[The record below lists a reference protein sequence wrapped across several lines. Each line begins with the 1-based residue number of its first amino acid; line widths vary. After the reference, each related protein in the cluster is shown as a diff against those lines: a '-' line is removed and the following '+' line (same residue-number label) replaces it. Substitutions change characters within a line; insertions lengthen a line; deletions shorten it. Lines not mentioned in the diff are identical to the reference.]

1 MNQLLTLSV
10 SLKTNP
16 LLGQW
21 LRFESNGTVT
31 VFTGKAE
38 LGQGILHA
46 LKLIAA
52 HELELPVSKVQTEA
66 ANTKHSPDEGM
77 TSGSM
82 SVQDSG
88 LAIRQACAH
97 AAKLLKVNACQTYAE
112 LHTRIDPLLPIDLT
126 VPTKSTA
133 MNLIDGR
140 DDLEALVHG
149 KPIYLHD
156 LGINV
161 DLTPIKNN
169 WGQSNINLVH
179 GRMVRGPGLRCT
191 LQTDGWL
198 DALAALP
205 EGAQAF
211 RDGSLVGVLAGT
223 EELAE
228 KAASKLQRLL
238 KWDVESLPVCRE
250 GGVDLFEVAP
260 AMDSQVFHEAGQAI
274 EGGKDAKVYEA
285 VYFRPALHHGS
296 MGPSVAVA
304 MWKSDEANSGL
315 KVWSHTQGIFPLR
328 KDLALAFG
336 VDAKQIEVQHMQGA
350 GCYGHNG
357 ADDVAYD
364 AAWLAK
370 QVPGQSVRVQW
381 SREEEMQQ
389 SPLAPAMR
397 VKLQA
402 TVETTG
408 SSSAQQICLNQE
420 INLAEENER
429 ASSRIRFV
437 TWQHDVWSQGHSS
450 RPGRAA
456 TPAFKDSWQTQ
467 QKFPVLEP
475 INMAAA
481 VGAGA
486 ERNAVPPYITTHV
499 KVNAHRLLGLPFR
512 TSAMRGLG
520 AHANVF
526 ACESFMDEIAHDQG
540 LDPVAF
546 RLSKLEDPRAIAV
559 IKTLAD
565 QVNWLE
571 RRQRVSQKEGRG
583 LGIAYA
589 RYKSKGAY
597 CAVVAEV
604 EVTHQVS
611 VRKLWVVADIGEIIH
626 AEGAISQLEGG
637 AIQSTSWA
645 LKEQAHWD
653 SENITSTDWDA
664 YPILRFS
671 EIPEVMVK
679 LMSGN
684 SLNAE
689 TLNSPLG
696 AGEATQGPTT
706 AAIANAVFHAVGV
719 RVRQLPMTPDN
730 LAKAALA

>member
-1 MNQLLTLSV
+1 V

-77 TSGSM
+77 TSGSL

-97 AAKLLKVNACQTYAE
+97 AAKLLKANACLSYAE
-112 LHTRIDPLLPIDLT
+112 LLTHIDPLLPIDVR

-133 MNLIDGR
+133 LNRIDAR
-140 DDLEALVHG
+140 DDLEALVQG
-149 KPIYLHD
+149 EPIFLHD

-169 WGQSNINLVH
+169 WGQSNINLLH

-191 LQTDGWL
+191 LQVDGWL
-198 DALAALP
+198 EALVALQ
-205 EGAQAF
+205 EGVQAF
-211 RDGSLVGVLAGT
+211 RDGSLVGVVAGT

-250 GGVDLFEVAP
+250 GGIDLFELAP
-260 AMDSQVFHEAGQAI
+260 AMDSQVFHETGQAM
-274 EGGKDAKVYEA
+274 EAGKDAKVYEA

-296 MGPSVAVA
+296 MGPSVALAV
-304 MWKSDEANSGL
+304 WESDQASSGL

-336 VDAKQIEVQHMQGA
+336 VDAQQIEVQHMRGA

-370 QVPGQSVRVQW
+370 HVPGQCVRVQW
-381 SREEEMQQ
+381 TREEEMQQ

-402 TVETTG
+402 TVQANTETTKFD
-408 SSSAQQICLNQE
+408 
-420 INLAEENER
+420 
-429 ASSRIRFV
+429 SRQDGLDIELL
-437 TWQHDVWSQGHSS
+437 TWQHDVWSQGHST

-456 TPAFKDSWQTQ
+456 TPAFKDSWQTEK
-467 QKFPVLEP
+467 KFPVLEP
-475 INMAAA
+475 INVAAA
-481 VGAGA
+481 AGAGA
-486 ERNAVPPYITTHV
+486 ERNAVPPYISSHV
-499 KVNAHRLLGLPFR
+499 KVNAHRLLGLSFR

-546 RLSKLEDPRAIAV
+546 RLSKLEDLRAIAV
-559 IKTLAD
+559 IKTLSD

-571 RRQRVSQKEGRG
+571 RRQSVLQKEGWG

-604 EVTHQVS
+604 EVTHQVN
-611 VRKLWVVADIGEIIH
+611 VRSLWVVADIGEIIH
-626 AEGAISQLEGG
+626 ADGAISQLEGG

-653 SENITSTDWDA
+653 AENITSTHWDA

-671 EIPEVMVK
+671 EVPEVMVH
-679 LMSGN
+679 LMPGN
-684 SLNAE
+684 SQNGE
-689 TLNSPLG
+689 TLNPPLG
-696 AGEATQGPTT
+696 AGEATQGPTS

-719 RVRQLPMTPDN
+719 RVRQMPLSPDN

>member
-1 MNQLLTLSV
+1 MRQLMTPSV

-77 TSGSM
+77 TSGSL

-97 AAKLLKVNACQTYAE
+97 AAKLLKANACLSYAE
-112 LHTRIDPLLPIDLT
+112 LLTHIDPLLPIDVT

-133 MNLIDGR
+133 LNRIDAR
-140 DDLEALVHG
+140 DDLEALVRG
-149 KPIYLHD
+149 EPIFLHD

-169 WGQSNINLVH
+169 WGQSNINLLH

-191 LQTDGWL
+191 LQVDGWL
-198 DALAALP
+198 AALVALP

-211 RDGSLVGVLAGT
+211 RDGNLVGVLAGT

-238 KWDVESLPVCRE
+238 KWNVESLPVCRE
-250 GGVDLFEVAP
+250 GGIDLFELAP
-260 AMDSQVFHEAGQAI
+260 AMDSQVFHETGQAM
-274 EGGKDAKVYEA
+274 EAGKDAKVYEA

-296 MGPSVAVA
+296 MGPSVALAV
-304 MWKSDEANSGL
+304 WESDQASSGL

-336 VDAKQIEVQHMQGA
+336 VDAQQIEVQHMRGA

-370 QVPGQSVRVQW
+370 HVPGQCVRVQW
-381 SREEEMQQ
+381 TREEEMQQ

-402 TVETTG
+402 TVQTNTETTKFDSPQDG
-408 SSSAQQICLNQE
+408 RDIEL
-420 INLAEENER
+420 L
-429 ASSRIRFV
+429 
-437 TWQHDVWSQGHSS
+437 TWQHDVWSQGHST

-456 TPAFKDSWQTQ
+456 TPAFKDSWQTE
-467 QKFPVLEP
+467 KNFPVLEP
-475 INMAAA
+475 INVAAA
-481 VGAGA
+481 AGAGA
-486 ERNAVPPYITTHV
+486 ERNAVPPYICSHV
-499 KVNAHRLLGLPFR
+499 KVNAHRLLGLSFR

-546 RLSKLEDPRAIAV
+546 RLSKLEDLRAIAV
-559 IKTLAD
+559 IKTLSD

-571 RRQRVSQKEGRG
+571 RRQSVLQKEGWG

-604 EVTHQVS
+604 EVTHQVN
-611 VRKLWVVADIGEIIH
+611 VRSLWVVADIGEIIH
-626 AEGAISQLEGG
+626 ADGAISQLEGG

-653 SENITSTDWDA
+653 AENITSTHWDA

-671 EIPEVMVK
+671 EVPEVMVH
-679 LMSGN
+679 LMPGN
-684 SLNAE
+684 SQNGEALNP
-689 TLNSPLG
+689 PLG
-696 AGEATQGPTT
+696 AGEATQGPTS

-719 RVRQLPMTPDN
+719 RVRQMPLSPDN

>member
-1 MNQLLTLSV
+1 MSQLLSPSV

-52 HELELPVSKVQTEA
+52 HELGLPVSKVQTEA

-77 TSGSM
+77 TSGSL

-97 AAKLLKVNACQTYAE
+97 AAKLLKANACQTYAE
-112 LHTRIDPLLPIDLT
+112 LHAHIDPLLPIDVT
-126 VPTKSTA
+126 VPAKSTA
-133 MNLIDGR
+133 MNLTDGR
-140 DDLEALVHG
+140 DDLEALVQG
-149 KPIYLHD
+149 EPIFLHD

-169 WGQSNINLVH
+169 WGQSNIHLLH

-191 LQTDGWL
+191 LQADGWL
-198 DALAALP
+198 EALAALP

-223 EELAE
+223 EALAE
-228 KAASKLQRLL
+228 KAAGKLQRLL
-238 KWDVESLPVCRE
+238 KWDVEILPVCRE
-250 GGVDLFEVAP
+250 GGVDLFELAP
-260 AMDSQVFHEAGQAI
+260 AMDSQVFHEAGQLPEASQDP
-274 EGGKDAKVYEA
+274 GQAKVYEA
-285 VYFRPALHHGS
+285 IYFRPALHHGS
-296 MGPSVAVA
+296 MGPSVALAV
-304 MWKSDEANSGL
+304 WESDQANSGL

-336 VDAKQIEVQHMQGA
+336 VDAQQIEVQHVRGA

-370 QVPGQSVRVQW
+370 HVPGQCVRVQW

-389 SPLAPAMR
+389 SPLSPAMR

-402 TVETTG
+402 TVQAKTEMTKFDANQDG
-408 SSSAQQICLNQE
+408 SGIEL
-420 INLAEENER
+420 L
-429 ASSRIRFV
+429 

-456 TPAFKDSWQTQ
+456 TPAFKDSWQTEK
-467 QKFPVLEP
+467 KFPVLEP
-475 INMAAA
+475 SNVAAA
-481 VGAGA
+481 AGAGA
-486 ERNAVPPYITTHV
+486 ERNAVPPYLSTHI

-571 RRQRVSQKEGRG
+571 RRQSLSQKEGWG
-583 LGIAYA
+583 LGMAYA

-604 EVTHQVS
+604 EVSHQVH
-611 VRKLWVVADIGEIIH
+611 VRNLWVVADIGEIIH
-626 AEGAISQLEGG
+626 ADGAISQLEGG

-653 SENITSTDWDA
+653 SDNITSTHWDA

-671 EIPEVMVK
+671 EVPEVQVH
-679 LMSGN
+679 LMPGN
-684 SLNAE
+684 SQNAE

>member
-1 MNQLLTLSV
+1 MSQPLIPSV

-16 LLGQW
+16 LLAQW
-21 LRFESNGTVT
+21 LHFEANGAVT

-46 LKLIAA
+46 LKLMAA
-52 HELELPVSKVQTEA
+52 HELDVPVSSIHIEE
-66 ANTKHSPDEGM
+66 ANTHQSPDEGM
-77 TSGSM
+77 TSGSL

-97 AAKLLKVNACQTYAE
+97 AVQLFKTHKCASYADLRSCIDAKLPVD
-112 LHTRIDPLLPIDLT
+112 IM
-126 VPTKSTA
+126 VPTKSSALTQ
-133 MNLIDGR
+133 IYGR
-140 DDLEALVHG
+140 DDIEAVVNG
-149 KPIYLHD
+149 EPIFLHD

-161 DLTPIKNN
+161 ALTPIKNN
-169 WGQSNINLVH
+169 WGQSNINLLH
-179 GRMVRGPGLRCT
+179 GRMVRGPGLRCRLHVDSW
-191 LQTDGWL
+191 LQ
-198 DALAALP
+198 ALTSLP
-205 EGAQAF
+205 EDAQAF

-238 KWDVESLPVCRE
+238 RWNVESLPVCRE

-260 AMDSQVFHEAGQAI
+260 AMDSQVFHEAGLMA
-274 EGGKDAKVYEA
+274 EESKLVGKDAKVYEA

-296 MGPSVAVA
+296 MGPSVALAV
-304 MWKSDEANSGL
+304 WESNQANSGL

-336 VDAKQIEVQHMQGA
+336 VDAQQIEVQHVRGA

-364 AAWLAK
+364 AAWLARH
-370 QVPGQSVRVQW
+370 VPGQCVRVQW
-381 SREEEMQQ
+381 TREEELQQ

-402 TVETTG
+402 TVQTNTQATKFDHRQDG
-408 SSSAQQICLNQE
+408 SGMAL
-420 INLAEENER
+420 L
-429 ASSRIRFV
+429 

-456 TPAFKDSWQTQ
+456 TPAFKDSWQTE
-467 QKFPVLEP
+467 KNFPILEP
-475 INMAAA
+475 INVAAA
-481 VGAGA
+481 AGAGA
-486 ERNAVPPYITTHV
+486 ERNAVPPYISTHV

-540 LDPVAF
+540 LDPIAF

-559 IKTLAD
+559 IQTLAD
-565 QVNWLE
+565 QVNWLD
-571 RRQRVSQKEGRG
+571 RRQSLSQKEGRG

-604 EVTHQVS
+604 EVTHQVC
-611 VRKLWVVADIGEIIH
+611 VRNLWVVADIGEVIH
-626 AEGAISQLEGG
+626 ADGAISQLEGG

-671 EIPEVMVK
+671 EIPEVMVN
-679 LMSGN
+679 LMPGN
-684 SLNAE
+684 SQNAE

>member
-1 MNQLLTLSV
+1 MSQLLQTSV

-16 LLGQW
+16 LLSQW
-21 LRFESNGTVT
+21 LRFEANGSVT

-46 LKLIAA
+46 LKLMAA
-52 HELELPVSKVQTEA
+52 HELDLPLDSVHIET
-66 ANTKHSPDEGM
+66 ANTQNSPDEGM
-77 TSGSM
+77 TSGSL

-88 LAIRQACAH
+88 LAIRQASAH
-97 AAKLLKVNACQTYAE
+97 AAQLLKTHACASYAD
-112 LHTRIDPLLPIDLT
+112 LRSHVDVKLPVDLS

-133 MNLIDGR
+133 LTLTEGR
-140 DDLEALVHG
+140 DDIEALVQG
-149 KPIYLHD
+149 QPIFLHD

-161 DLTPIKNN
+161 DLTPIKN
-169 WGQSNINLVH
+169 LLH

-191 LQTDGWL
+191 LRTDGWA
-198 DALAALP
+198 DAVAGLP
-205 EGAQAF
+205 KEVQAF
-211 RDGSLVGVLAGT
+211 RDGSLVGVVAPT

-238 KWDVESLPVCRE
+238 KWDVAALPECIE
-250 GGVDLFEVAP
+250 GGVDLVERAP
-260 AMDSQVFHEAGQAI
+260 AMDSQVFHEAGQLSEAS
-274 EGGKDAKVYEA
+274 KDAKRYEA

-296 MGPSVAVA
+296 MGPSVALAVWA
-304 MWKSDEANSGL
+304 SDQASSGL

-328 KDLALAFG
+328 KDLALALG
-336 VDAKQIEVQHMQGA
+336 VDAQQIEVQHVRGA

-357 ADDVAYD
+357 ADDVAYN
-364 AAWLAK
+364 AAWLARL
-370 QVPGQSVRVQW
+370 VPGQCVRVQW
-381 SREEEMQQ
+381 TREEEMQQ

-402 TVETTG
+402 TVQSVAAPT
-408 SSSAQQICLNQE
+408 SSGPPKG
-420 INLAEENER
+420 R
-429 ASSRIRFV
+429 ADLELL

-456 TPAFKDSWQTQ
+456 TPAFKDSWLTDQ
-467 QKFPVLEP
+467 QFPVLEP
-475 INMAAA
+475 INVAAA
-481 VGAGA
+481 AGAGA
-486 ERNAVPPYITTHV
+486 ERNAIPPYSTQHV

-512 TSAMRGLG
+512 TSALRSLG

-526 ACESFMDEIAHDQG
+526 ACESFMDEIADDQG

-546 RLSKLEDPRAIAV
+546 RLGKLEDPRARAV
-559 IKTLAD
+559 VQTLAD

-571 RRQRVSQKEGRG
+571 RRQTLSQKEGWG

-604 EVTHQVS
+604 EVTHQVN
-611 VRKLWVVADIGEIIH
+611 VRRLWVVADIGEVIH
-626 AEGAISQLEGG
+626 ADGAVSQLEGG

-653 SENITSTDWDA
+653 SNNITSTHWDA

-671 EIPEVMVK
+671 EVPQVQVR
-679 LMSGN
+679 LMPGHSQN
-684 SLNAE
+684 SESLNP
-689 TLNSPLG
+689 PLG

-719 RVRQLPMTPDN
+719 RVRQLPLTPDN

>member
-1 MNQLLTLSV
+1 MSQLMTPSV

-77 TSGSM
+77 TSGSL

-97 AAKLLKVNACQTYAE
+97 AAKLLKANACLSYAE
-112 LHTRIDPLLPIDLT
+112 LLTHIDPLLPIDVT

-133 MNLIDGR
+133 LNRIDAR
-140 DDLEALVHG
+140 DDLEALVRG
-149 KPIYLHD
+149 EPIFLHD

-169 WGQSNINLVH
+169 WGQSNINLLH

-191 LQTDGWL
+191 LQVDGWL
-198 DALAALP
+198 EALVALQ
-205 EGAQAF
+205 EGVQAF
-211 RDGSLVGVLAGT
+211 RDGSLVGVVAGT

-250 GGVDLFEVAP
+250 GGIDLFELAP
-260 AMDSQVFHEAGQAI
+260 AMDSQVFHETGQAM
-274 EGGKDAKVYEA
+274 EAGKDAKVYEA

-296 MGPSVAVA
+296 MGPSVALAV
-304 MWKSDEANSGL
+304 WESDQASSGL

-336 VDAKQIEVQHMQGA
+336 VDAQQIEVQHMRGA

-370 QVPGQSVRVQW
+370 HVPGQCVRVQW
-381 SREEEMQQ
+381 TREEEMQQ

-402 TVETTG
+402 TVQANTETTKFD
-408 SSSAQQICLNQE
+408 
-420 INLAEENER
+420 
-429 ASSRIRFV
+429 SRQDGLDIELL
-437 TWQHDVWSQGHSS
+437 TWQHDVWSQGHST

-456 TPAFKDSWQTQ
+456 TPAFKDSWQTE
-467 QKFPVLEP
+467 KNFPVLEP
-475 INMAAA
+475 INVAAA
-481 VGAGA
+481 AGAGA
-486 ERNAVPPYITTHV
+486 ERNAVPPYISSHV
-499 KVNAHRLLGLPFR
+499 KVNAHRLLGLSFR

-546 RLSKLEDPRAIAV
+546 RLSKLEDLRAIAV
-559 IKTLAD
+559 IKTLSD

-571 RRQRVSQKEGRG
+571 RRQSVLQKEGWG

-604 EVTHQVS
+604 EVTHQVN
-611 VRKLWVVADIGEIIH
+611 VRSLWVVADIGEIIH
-626 AEGAISQLEGG
+626 ADGAISQLEGG

-653 SENITSTDWDA
+653 AENITSTHWDA

-671 EIPEVMVK
+671 EVPEVMVH
-679 LMSGN
+679 LMPGN
-684 SLNAE
+684 SQNGE
-689 TLNSPLG
+689 TLNPPLG
-696 AGEATQGPTT
+696 AGEATQGPTS

-719 RVRQLPMTPDN
+719 RVRQMPLSPDN

>member
-1 MNQLLTLSV
+1 MSQLHQTSV

-16 LLGQW
+16 LLSQW
-21 LRFESNGTVT
+21 LRFEANGSVT

-46 LKLIAA
+46 LKLMAA
-52 HELELPVSKVQTEA
+52 HELDLPLDSVHIET
-66 ANTKHSPDEGM
+66 ANTQNSPDEGM
-77 TSGSM
+77 TSGSL

-97 AAKLLKVNACQTYAE
+97 AAQLLKTYACSSYAE
-112 LHTRIDPLLPIDLT
+112 LHSHVDVKLPVDLT

-133 MNLIDGR
+133 LTLTEGR
-140 DDLEALVHG
+140 DDIEALVQG
-149 KPIYLHD
+149 QPIFLHD

-161 DLTPIKNN
+161 DLTPIKN
-169 WGQSNINLVH
+169 LLY
-179 GRMVRGPGLRCT
+179 GRMVRGAGLRCT
-191 LQTDGWL
+191 LRTEGWT
-198 DALAALP
+198 DALVGLP
-205 EGAQAF
+205 KEVQAF
-211 RDGSLVGVLAGT
+211 RDGSLVGVVALT

-238 KWDVESLPVCRE
+238 KWDVAALPDCRE
-250 GGVDLFEVAP
+250 GGVDLVERAP
-260 AMDSQVFHEAGQAI
+260 AMDSQVFHESGQFHEAS
-274 EGGKDAKVYEA
+274 KDAKVYEA

-296 MGPSVAVA
+296 MGPSVALAV
-304 MWKSDEANSGL
+304 WESDQASSGL
-315 KVWSHTQGIFPLR
+315 KVWSHTQGIFSLR
-328 KDLALAFG
+328 KDLALALG
-336 VDAKQIEVQHMQGA
+336 IDAQQIEVQHVRGA

-357 ADDVAYD
+357 ADDVAYN
-364 AAWLAK
+364 AAWLARH
-370 QVPGQSVRVQW
+370 VPGQCVRVQW
-381 SREEEMQQ
+381 TREEEMQQ

-402 TVETTG
+402 TVQSVAAPT
-408 SSSAQQICLNQE
+408 SSGLSKGCADLE
-420 INLAEENER
+420 LL
-429 ASSRIRFV
+429 

-456 TPAFKDSWQTQ
+456 TPAFKDSWLTDQ
-467 QKFPVLEP
+467 QFPVLEP
-475 INMAAA
+475 INVAAA
-481 VGAGA
+481 AGAGA
-486 ERNAVPPYITTHV
+486 ERNSIPPYSSKHI

-512 TSAMRGLG
+512 TSALRSLG

-526 ACESFMDEIAHDQG
+526 ACESFMDEIADDQG
-540 LDPVAF
+540 LDPVAL
-546 RLSKLEDPRAIAV
+546 RLGKLEDPRARAV
-559 IKTLAD
+559 VQTLAD

-571 RRQRVSQKEGRG
+571 RRQTLSHKEGWG

-604 EVTHQVS
+604 EVTHQVN
-611 VRKLWVVADIGEIIH
+611 VRRLWVVADIGEVIH
-626 AEGAISQLEGG
+626 ADGAISQLEGG

-653 SENITSTDWDA
+653 SNNITSTQWDA

-671 EIPEVMVK
+671 EVPQVQVH
-679 LMSGN
+679 LMQGHSQNSG
-684 SLNAE
+684 SLNP
-689 TLNSPLG
+689 PLG

-719 RVRQLPMTPDN
+719 RVRQLPLTPDN

>member
-1 MNQLLTLSV
+1 MSQLLSPSV

-52 HELELPVSKVQTEA
+52 HELGLPVSKVQTEA

-77 TSGSM
+77 TSGSL

-97 AAKLLKVNACQTYAE
+97 AAKLLKANACQTYAE
-112 LHTRIDPLLPIDLT
+112 LHAHIDPLLPIDVT
-126 VPTKSTA
+126 VPAKSTA
-133 MNLIDGR
+133 MNLTDGR
-140 DDLEALVHG
+140 DDLEALVQG
-149 KPIYLHD
+149 EPIFLHD

-169 WGQSNINLVH
+169 WGQSNINLLH
-179 GRMVRGPGLRCT
+179 GRMVRGPGLRCK
-191 LQTDGWL
+191 LQVDGWL
-198 DALAALP
+198 DALEALP

-211 RDGSLVGVLAGT
+211 RDGSLVAVLAGT
-223 EELAE
+223 EALAE
-228 KAASKLQRLL
+228 KAAGKLQRLL
-238 KWDVESLPVCRE
+238 KWDVESLPVCHE
-250 GGVDLFEVAP
+250 GGVDLFELAP
-260 AMDSQVFHEAGQAI
+260 AMDSQVFHEAGQLPEASQDP
-274 EGGKDAKVYEA
+274 GQAKVYEA
-285 VYFRPALHHGS
+285 IYFRPALHHGS
-296 MGPSVAVA
+296 MGPSVALAV
-304 MWKSDEANSGL
+304 WESDQANSGL

-336 VDAKQIEVQHMQGA
+336 VDAQQIEVQHVRGA

-364 AAWLAK
+364 AAWLARH
-370 QVPGQSVRVQW
+370 VPGQCVRVQW

-389 SPLAPAMR
+389 SPQSPAMR

-402 TVETTG
+402 TVQAKTEMTKFDANQDG
-408 SSSAQQICLNQE
+408 SGIELLS
-420 INLAEENER
+420 
-429 ASSRIRFV
+429 
-437 TWQHDVWSQGHSS
+437 WQHDVWSQGHSS

-456 TPAFKDSWQTQ
+456 TPAFKDSWQTE
-467 QKFPVLEP
+467 KNFPVLEP
-475 INMAAA
+475 INVAAA
-481 VGAGA
+481 AGAGA
-486 ERNAVPPYITTHV
+486 ERNAVPPYLSTHV

-571 RRQRVSQKEGRG
+571 RRQSLSQKEGWG

-604 EVTHQVS
+604 EVSHQVH
-611 VRKLWVVADIGEIIH
+611 VRNLWVVADIGEIIH
-626 AEGAISQLEGG
+626 ADGAISQLEGG

-653 SENITSTDWDA
+653 A

-671 EIPEVMVK
+671 EVPEVQVH
-679 LMSGN
+679 LMPGN
-684 SLNAE
+684 SQNAE

-706 AAIANAVFHAVGV
+706 AAISNAVFHAVGV

>member
-1 MNQLLTLSV
+1 MSQLLQPSV

-16 LLGQW
+16 GLAQW
-21 LRFESNGTVT
+21 LRFETNGSVT

-46 LKLIAA
+46 LKLMAA
-52 HELELPVSKVQTEA
+52 HELDLPLDSVHIET
-66 ANTKHSPDEGM
+66 ANTQNSPDEGM
-77 TSGSM
+77 TSGSL

-97 AAKLLKVNACQTYAE
+97 AAQLLKTYACASYAE
-112 LHTRIDPLLPIDLT
+112 LHSHVDVKLPVDLT

-133 MNLIDGR
+133 LTLTEGR
-140 DDLEALVHG
+140 DDIEALVQG
-149 KPIYLHD
+149 QPIFLHD

-161 DLTPIKNN
+161 DLTPIKN
-169 WGQSNINLVH
+169 LLH

-191 LQTDGWL
+191 LRTEGWA
-198 DALAALP
+198 DAVAGLP
-205 EGAQAF
+205 KEVQAF
-211 RDGSLVGVLAGT
+211 RDGSLVGVVAPT

-238 KWDVESLPVCRE
+238 KWDVAALPDCRE
-250 GGVDLFEVAP
+250 GGVDLVERAP
-260 AMDSQVFHEAGQAI
+260 AMDSQVFHEAGQFREAN
-274 EGGKDAKVYEA
+274 KDAKVYEA
-285 VYFRPALHHGS
+285 VYSRPALHHAS
-296 MGPSVAVA
+296 MGPSVALAV
-304 MWKSDEANSGL
+304 WESDQASSGL

-328 KDLALAFG
+328 KDLALALG
-336 VDAKQIEVQHMQGA
+336 IDAQQIEVQHVRGA

-357 ADDVAYD
+357 ADDVAYN
-364 AAWLAK
+364 AAWLARH
-370 QVPGQSVRVQW
+370 VPGQCVRVQW
-381 SREEEMQQ
+381 TREEEMQQ

-402 TVETTG
+402 TVQSVAAPT
-408 SSSAQQICLNQE
+408 SSGPPKG
-420 INLAEENER
+420 R
-429 ASSRIRFV
+429 ADLELL

-456 TPAFKDSWQTQ
+456 TPAFKDSWLTDQ
-467 QKFPVLEP
+467 QFPVLEP
-475 INMAAA
+475 INVAAA
-481 VGAGA
+481 AGAGA
-486 ERNAVPPYITTHV
+486 ERNAIPPYSSAHI

-512 TSAMRGLG
+512 TSALRSLG

-526 ACESFMDEIAHDQG
+526 ACESFMDEIADDQG

-546 RLSKLEDPRAIAV
+546 RLGKLEDPRARAV
-559 IKTLAD
+559 IQTLAD

-571 RRQRVSQKEGRG
+571 RRQTLSQKEGWG

-604 EVTHQVS
+604 EVTHQVN
-611 VRKLWVVADIGEIIH
+611 VRRLWVVADIGEVIH
-626 AEGAISQLEGG
+626 ADGAVSQLEGG

-653 SENITSTDWDA
+653 SNNITSTHWDA

-671 EIPEVMVK
+671 EVPHVQVH
-679 LMSGN
+679 LMPGN
-684 SLNAE
+684 SQNSESLNA
-689 TLNSPLG
+689 PLG
-696 AGEATQGPTT
+696 AGEASQGPTT

-719 RVRQLPMTPDN
+719 RVRQLPLTPDN

>member
-1 MNQLLTLSV
+1 MSQLLSPSV

-52 HELELPVSKVQTEA
+52 HELGLPVSKVQTEA

-77 TSGSM
+77 TSGSL

-97 AAKLLKVNACQTYAE
+97 AAKLFKANACQTYAE
-112 LHTRIDPLLPIDLT
+112 LHAHIDPLLPIDVT
-126 VPTKSTA
+126 VPAKSTA
-133 MNLIDGR
+133 MNLTDGR
-140 DDLEALVHG
+140 DDLEALVQG
-149 KPIYLHD
+149 EPIFLHD

-169 WGQSNINLVH
+169 WGQSKIHLLH

-191 LQTDGWL
+191 LQADGWL
-198 DALAALP
+198 EALAALP

-223 EELAE
+223 EALAE
-228 KAASKLQRLL
+228 KAAGKLQRLL
-238 KWDVESLPVCRE
+238 KWDVENLPVCRE
-250 GGVDLFEVAP
+250 GGVDLFELAP
-260 AMDSQVFHEAGQAI
+260 AMDSQVFHEAGQMPEASQ
-274 EGGKDAKVYEA
+274 DAAQAKVYEA

-296 MGPSVAVA
+296 MGPSVALAV
-304 MWKSDEANSGL
+304 WESDQANSGL

-336 VDAKQIEVQHMQGA
+336 VDAQQIEVQHVRGA

-364 AAWLAK
+364 AAWLARH
-370 QVPGQSVRVQW
+370 VPGQCVRVQW

-389 SPLAPAMR
+389 SPLSPAMR

-402 TVETTG
+402 TVQAKTEMTKFDVSQDG
-408 SSSAQQICLNQE
+408 SGIEL
-420 INLAEENER
+420 L
-429 ASSRIRFV
+429 

-456 TPAFKDSWQTQ
+456 TPAFKDSWQTEK
-467 QKFPVLEP
+467 KFPVLEP
-475 INMAAA
+475 INVAAA
-481 VGAGA
+481 AGAGA
-486 ERNAVPPYITTHV
+486 ERNAVPPYLSTHV

-571 RRQRVSQKEGRG
+571 RRQSLSPKEGWG
-583 LGIAYA
+583 LGMAFA

-604 EVTHQVS
+604 EVSHQVH
-611 VRKLWVVADIGEIIH
+611 VRNLWVVADIGEIIH
-626 AEGAISQLEGG
+626 ADGAISQLEGG

-653 SENITSTDWDA
+653 SDNITSTHWDA

-671 EIPEVMVK
+671 EVPEVQVH
-679 LMSGN
+679 LMPGN
-684 SLNAE
+684 SQNAE

>member
-1 MNQLLTLSV
+1 MSQLSTPSV

-16 LLGQW
+16 LLAQW

-38 LGQGILHA
+38 LGQGILHT
-46 LKLIAA
+46 LKLMAA
-52 HELELPVSKVQTEA
+52 HELALPIASVQIEA
-66 ANTKHSPDEGM
+66 ANTKQSPDEGM
-77 TSGSM
+77 TSGSL

-97 AAKLLKVNACQTYAE
+97 AAKLFKTHECASYAE
-112 LHTRIDPLLPIDLT
+112 LLAHLNPLLPIDVT

-133 MNLIDGR
+133 LNMTDGR
-140 DDLEALVHG
+140 NDINLLVHG
-149 KPIYLHD
+149 EPVFLHD

-161 DLTPIKNN
+161 DLTPIKKN
-169 WGQSNINLVH
+169 WGQININLQH
-179 GRMVRGPGLRCT
+179 GRMVRGPGLRCR
-191 LQTDGWL
+191 LQVDSWL
-198 DALAALP
+198 QALTSLP

-238 KWDVESLPVCRE
+238 KWDVERLPDCRE
-250 GGVDLFEVAP
+250 GGLDLFEVAP
-260 AMDSQVFHEAGQAI
+260 AMDSQVFHEAGQMPEAS
-274 EGGKDAKVYEA
+274 KNSNQDVKVYEA

-296 MGPSVAVA
+296 MGPSVALAV
-304 MWKSDEANSGL
+304 WESDQANSGL

-336 VDAKQIEVQHMQGA
+336 VDAQQIEVQHVRGA

-357 ADDVAYD
+357 ADDVAFD
-364 AAWLAK
+364 AAWLARH
-370 QVPGQSVRVQW
+370 VPGQCVRVQW
-381 SREEEMQQ
+381 TREEEMQQ

-402 TVETTG
+402 TVQTNTQATKFDHRQDG
-408 SSSAQQICLNQE
+408 SGMAL
-420 INLAEENER
+420 L
-429 ASSRIRFV
+429 

-456 TPAFKDSWQTQ
+456 TPAFKDSWQTE
-467 QKFPVLEP
+467 KNFPILEP
-475 INMAAA
+475 INVAAA
-481 VGAGA
+481 AGAGA
-486 ERNAVPPYITTHV
+486 ERNAVPPYISTHV

-540 LDPVAF
+540 LDPIAF

-559 IKTLAD
+559 IQTLAD
-565 QVNWLE
+565 QVNWLD
-571 RRQRVSQKEGRG
+571 RRQSLSQKEGRG

-604 EVTHQVS
+604 EVTHQVN
-611 VRKLWVVADIGEIIH
+611 VRKVWVVADIGEIIH
-626 AEGAISQLEGG
+626 ADGAVSQLEGG

-653 SENITSTDWDA
+653 SENITSTHWET

-671 EIPEVMVK
+671 EVPEVQVR
-679 LMSGN
+679 LMPGN
-684 SLNAE
+684 SENGE

-730 LAKAALA
+730 LAKAALG

>member
-1 MNQLLTLSV
+1 MSQLMTPSV

-77 TSGSM
+77 TSGSL

-97 AAKLLKVNACQTYAE
+97 AAKLLKANACLSYAE
-112 LHTRIDPLLPIDLT
+112 LLTHIDPLLPIDVT
-126 VPTKSTA
+126 VSTKSTA
-133 MNLIDGR
+133 LNRIDAR
-140 DDLEALVHG
+140 EDLEALVRG
-149 KPIYLHD
+149 EPIFLHD

-169 WGQSNINLVH
+169 WGQSNINLLH

-191 LQTDGWL
+191 LQVDGWL
-198 DALAALP
+198 EALVALQ
-205 EGAQAF
+205 EGVQAF
-211 RDGSLVGVLAGT
+211 RDGSLVGVVAGT

-250 GGVDLFEVAP
+250 GGIDLFELAP
-260 AMDSQVFHEAGQAI
+260 AMDSQVFHETGQAM
-274 EGGKDAKVYEA
+274 EAGKDAKVYEA

-296 MGPSVAVA
+296 MGPSVALAV
-304 MWKSDEANSGL
+304 WESDQASSGL

-336 VDAKQIEVQHMQGA
+336 VDAQQIEVQHMRGA

-370 QVPGQSVRVQW
+370 HVPGQCVRVQW
-381 SREEEMQQ
+381 TREEEMQQ

-402 TVETTG
+402 TVQANTETTKFD
-408 SSSAQQICLNQE
+408 
-420 INLAEENER
+420 
-429 ASSRIRFV
+429 SRQDGLDIELL
-437 TWQHDVWSQGHSS
+437 TWQHDVWSQGHST

-456 TPAFKDSWQTQ
+456 TPAFKDSWQTEK
-467 QKFPVLEP
+467 KFPVLEP
-475 INMAAA
+475 INVAAA
-481 VGAGA
+481 AGAGA
-486 ERNAVPPYITTHV
+486 ERNAVPPYISSHV
-499 KVNAHRLLGLPFR
+499 KVNAHRLLGLSFR

-546 RLSKLEDPRAIAV
+546 RLSKLEDLRAIAV
-559 IKTLAD
+559 IKTLSD

-571 RRQRVSQKEGRG
+571 RRQSVLQKEGWG

-604 EVTHQVS
+604 EVTHQVN
-611 VRKLWVVADIGEIIH
+611 VRSLWVVADIGEIIH
-626 AEGAISQLEGG
+626 ADGAISQLEGG

-653 SENITSTDWDA
+653 AENITSTHWDA

-671 EIPEVMVK
+671 EVPEVMVH
-679 LMSGN
+679 LMPGN
-684 SLNAE
+684 SQNGE
-689 TLNSPLG
+689 TLNPPLG
-696 AGEATQGPTT
+696 AGEATQGPTS

-719 RVRQLPMTPDN
+719 RVRQMPLSPDN

>member
-1 MNQLLTLSV
+1 MSQLHQTSV

-16 LLGQW
+16 LLSQW
-21 LRFESNGTVT
+21 LRFEANGSVT

-46 LKLIAA
+46 LKLMAA
-52 HELELPVSKVQTEA
+52 HELDLPLDSVHIET
-66 ANTKHSPDEGM
+66 ANTQSSPDEGM
-77 TSGSM
+77 TSGSL

-88 LAIRQACAH
+88 LAIRQVCAH
-97 AAKLLKVNACQTYAE
+97 AAQLFKTFACVSYAE
-112 LHTRIDPLLPIDLT
+112 LRSHVDVKLPVDVT
-126 VPTKSTA
+126 VPTKSTS
-133 MNLIDGR
+133 LTLTEGR
-140 DDLEALVHG
+140 DDIEALVQG
-149 KPIYLHD
+149 QPIFLHD

-161 DLTPIKNN
+161 DLTPIKN
-169 WGQSNINLVH
+169 LLY

-191 LQTDGWL
+191 LRTEGWA
-198 DALAALP
+198 DAVAGLP
-205 EGAQAF
+205 KEVQAF
-211 RDGSLVGVLAGT
+211 RDGSLVGVVALT

-238 KWDVESLPVCRE
+238 KWDVAALPDCRE
-250 GGVDLFEVAP
+250 GGVDLVERAP
-260 AMDSQVFHEAGQAI
+260 AMDSQVFHEAGQFHEAS
-274 EGGKDAKVYEA
+274 KDAKVYEA

-296 MGPSVAVA
+296 MGPSVALAV
-304 MWKSDEANSGL
+304 WESDQASSGL
-315 KVWSHTQGIFPLR
+315 KVWSHTQGIFSLR
-328 KDLALAFG
+328 KDLALALG
-336 VDAKQIEVQHMQGA
+336 IDAQQIEVQHVRGA

-357 ADDVAYD
+357 ADDVAYN
-364 AAWLAK
+364 AAWLARH
-370 QVPGQSVRVQW
+370 VPGQCVRVQW

-402 TVETTG
+402 TVQSVAAPT
-408 SSSAQQICLNQE
+408 SSGLSKGCADLE
-420 INLAEENER
+420 LL
-429 ASSRIRFV
+429 

-456 TPAFKDSWQTQ
+456 TPAFKDSWLTDQ
-467 QKFPVLEP
+467 QFPVLEP
-475 INMAAA
+475 INVAAA
-481 VGAGA
+481 AGAGA
-486 ERNAVPPYITTHV
+486 ERNSIPPYSSKHI

-512 TSAMRGLG
+512 TSALRSLG

-526 ACESFMDEIAHDQG
+526 ACESFMDEIADDQG
-540 LDPVAF
+540 LDPVAL
-546 RLSKLEDPRAIAV
+546 RLGKLEDPRARAV
-559 IKTLAD
+559 VQTLAD

-571 RRQRVSQKEGRG
+571 RRQTLSHKEGWG

-604 EVTHQVS
+604 EVTHQVN
-611 VRKLWVVADIGEIIH
+611 VRRLWVVADIGEVIH
-626 AEGAISQLEGG
+626 ADGAISQLEGG

-645 LKEQAHWD
+645 VKEQAHWD
-653 SENITSTDWDA
+653 SNNITSTQWDA

-671 EIPEVMVK
+671 EVPQVQVH
-679 LMSGN
+679 LMQGHSQNSG
-684 SLNAE
+684 SLNP
-689 TLNSPLG
+689 PLG

-719 RVRQLPMTPDN
+719 RVRHLPLTPDN

>member
-1 MNQLLTLSV
+1 MSQLLSPSV

-52 HELELPVSKVQTEA
+52 HELGLPVSKVQTEA

-77 TSGSM
+77 TSGSL

-97 AAKLLKVNACQTYAE
+97 AAKLLKANACQTYAE
-112 LHTRIDPLLPIDLT
+112 LHAHIDPLLPIDVT
-126 VPTKSTA
+126 VPAKSTA
-133 MNLIDGR
+133 MNLTDGR
-140 DDLEALVHG
+140 EDLKALVQG
-149 KPIYLHD
+149 EPIFLHD
-156 LGINV
+156 LG
-161 DLTPIKNN
+161 IKNN
-169 WGQSNINLVH
+169 WGQSNINLLH
-179 GRMVRGPGLRCT
+179 GRMVRGPGLRCK
-191 LQTDGWL
+191 LQVDGWL
-198 DALAALP
+198 DALEALP

-211 RDGSLVGVLAGT
+211 RDGSLVAVLAGT
-223 EELAE
+223 EALAE
-228 KAASKLQRLL
+228 KSASKLQRLL
-238 KWDVESLPVCRE
+238 KWDVESLPVCHE
-250 GGVDLFEVAP
+250 GGVDLFELAP
-260 AMDSQVFHEAGQAI
+260 AMDSQVFHEAGQLPEASQDP
-274 EGGKDAKVYEA
+274 GQAKVYEA
-285 VYFRPALHHGS
+285 IYFRPALHHGS
-296 MGPSVAVA
+296 MGPSVALAV
-304 MWKSDEANSGL
+304 WESDQVNSGL

-336 VDAKQIEVQHMQGA
+336 VDAQQIEVQHVRGA

-370 QVPGQSVRVQW
+370 HVPGQCVRVQW

-389 SPLAPAMR
+389 SPLSPAMR

-402 TVETTG
+402 TVKLSTDAKQKNQVAE
-408 SSSAQQICLNQE
+408 SSGIELLS
-420 INLAEENER
+420 
-429 ASSRIRFV
+429 
-437 TWQHDVWSQGHSS
+437 WQHDVWSQGHSS

-456 TPAFKDSWQTQ
+456 TPVLKDSWQTE
-467 QKFPVLEP
+467 KNFPVLEP
-475 INMAAA
+475 INVAAA
-481 VGAGA
+481 AGAGA
-486 ERNAVPPYITTHV
+486 ERNAVPPYLSTHV

-571 RRQRVSQKEGRG
+571 RRQSLSQKEGWG

-604 EVTHQVS
+604 EVSHQVH
-611 VRKLWVVADIGEIIH
+611 VRNLWVVADIGEIIH
-626 AEGAISQLEGG
+626 ADGAISQLEGG

-653 SENITSTDWDA
+653 A

-671 EIPEVMVK
+671 EVPEVQVH
-679 LMSGN
+679 LMPGN
-684 SLNAE
+684 SQNAE

>member
-1 MNQLLTLSV
+1 MSLLPSPSV

-16 LLGQW
+16 LLLQW
-21 LRFESNGTVT
+21 LRFEANGNVT
-31 VFTGKAE
+31 VLTGKAE

-46 LKLIAA
+46 LKLMAA
-52 HELELPVSKVQTEA
+52 HELDLPVAQVDIEA
-66 ANTKHSPDEGM
+66 ANTSTSPDEGM
-77 TSGSM
+77 TSGSL

-97 AAKLLKVNACQTYAE
+97 AAHLYKTHACSSYAQ
-112 LHTRIDPLLPIDLT
+112 LRTLIAPDLSVDLT
-126 VPTKSTA
+126 LPNKATA
-133 MNLIDGR
+133 LNLTEGR
-140 DDLEALVHG
+140 DDLAALVQGH
-149 KPIYLHD
+149 PLFLHD

-161 DLTPIKNN
+161 ALTPIKNN
-169 WGQSNINLVH
+169 GGQININFWH

-191 LQTDGWL
+191 LLDEGWTE
-198 DALAALP
+198 AVAGLP
-205 EGAQAF
+205 EGVQAF
-211 RDGSLVGVLAGT
+211 RDGSLVGVVAAT
-223 EELAE
+223 EDLAE
-228 KAASKLQRLL
+228 KAVSKLQRLL
-238 KWDVESLPVCRE
+238 NWSVEALPACHD
-250 GGVDLFEVAP
+250 GGADLFEVAP
-260 AMDSQVFHEAGQAI
+260 AMETQVFHEVGQLH
-274 EGGKDAKVYEA
+274 GMNPDAKVYEA

-296 MGPSVAVA
+296 MGPSVALAVWESA
-304 MWKSDEANSGL
+304 EAHNGL

-336 VDAKQIEVQHMQGA
+336 IDAQAIEVQHMRGA

-370 QVPGQSVRVQW
+370 QVPGKYVRVQW
-381 SREEEMQQ
+381 TREEEMQQ

-402 TVETTG
+402 TVQASAETTSMHAAKDG
-408 SSSAQQICLNQE
+408 GPIEL
-420 INLAEENER
+420 L
-429 ASSRIRFV
+429 

-456 TPAFKDSWQTQ
+456 TPAFKDSWQTA

-475 INMAAA
+475 INVAAA
-481 VGAGA
+481 AGAGA
-486 ERNAVPPYITTHV
+486 ERNAIPPYITQHV

-512 TSAMRGLG
+512 TSALRSLG

-526 ACESFMDEIAHDQG
+526 ACESFMDEIADDLG

-546 RLSKLEDPRAIAV
+546 RLSQLADPRAQAV
-559 IKTLAD
+559 VKTVAD
-565 QVNWLE
+565 QVNWLT
-571 RRQRVSQKEGRG
+571 RRQSLAQKEGWG

-597 CAVVAEV
+597 CAVIAEV
-604 EVTHQVS
+604 EVTHQVN
-611 VRKLWVVADIGEIIH
+611 VRHLWVVADIGEVIH
-626 AEGAISQLEGG
+626 VDGAVSQLEGG

-653 SENITSTDWDA
+653 DKHITSTHWDA

-671 EIPEVMVK
+671 EVPAVHVH
-679 LMSGN
+679 LMSGDSQN
-684 SLNAE
+684 ATSLNP
-689 TLNSPLG
+689 PLG

-719 RVRQLPMTPDN
+719 RVRQLPLSPDN

>member
-1 MNQLLTLSV
+1 MSQLPQPSV

-16 LLGQW
+16 LLSQW
-21 LRFESNGTVT
+21 LRFEANGSVT

-46 LKLIAA
+46 LKLMAA
-52 HELELPVSKVQTEA
+52 HELDLPLDSVHIET
-66 ANTKHSPDEGM
+66 ANTQSSPDEGM
-77 TSGSM
+77 TSGSL

-97 AAKLLKVNACQTYAE
+97 AAQLLKTYACASYAE
-112 LHTRIDPLLPIDLT
+112 LRSHVDVKLPVDLT

-133 MNLIDGR
+133 LTLTEGR
-140 DDLEALVHG
+140 DDIEALVQSQ
-149 KPIYLHD
+149 PIFLHD

-161 DLTPIKNN
+161 DLTPIKN
-169 WGQSNINLVH
+169 LLH

-191 LQTDGWL
+191 LRTEGWE
-198 DALAALP
+198 DAVAGLP
-205 EGAQAF
+205 KEVQAF
-211 RDGSLVGVLAGT
+211 RDGSLVGVVAPT

-228 KAASKLQRLL
+228 KAASKLHRLL
-238 KWDVESLPVCRE
+238 KWDVEALPDCRE
-250 GGVDLFEVAP
+250 GGVDLVERAP
-260 AMDSQVFHEAGQAI
+260 AMDSQVFHESGQFHEAS
-274 EGGKDAKVYEA
+274 KDAKVYEA

-296 MGPSVAVA
+296 MGPSVALAV
-304 MWKSDEANSGL
+304 WESDQGNSGL

-328 KDLALAFG
+328 KDLALALG
-336 VDAKQIEVQHMQGA
+336 IDAQQIEVQHVRGA

-357 ADDVAYD
+357 ADDVAYN
-364 AAWLAK
+364 AAWLARH
-370 QVPGQSVRVQW
+370 VPGQCVRVQW

-402 TVETTG
+402 TVQAVAAPT
-408 SSSAQQICLNQE
+408 SSSPPKGSADLE
-420 INLAEENER
+420 LL
-429 ASSRIRFV
+429 

-456 TPAFKDSWQTQ
+456 TPAFKDSWLTDQ
-467 QKFPVLEP
+467 QFPVLEP
-475 INMAAA
+475 INVAAA
-481 VGAGA
+481 AGAGA
-486 ERNAVPPYITTHV
+486 ERNSIPPYSSKHI

-512 TSAMRGLG
+512 TSALRSLG

-526 ACESFMDEIAHDQG
+526 ACESFMDEIADDQG
-540 LDPVAF
+540 LDPVVL
-546 RLSKLEDPRAIAV
+546 RLSKLEDPRARAV
-559 IKTLAD
+559 VQTLAD

-571 RRQRVSQKEGRG
+571 RRQTLSQKEGWG

-604 EVTHQVS
+604 EVTHQVN
-611 VRKLWVVADIGEIIH
+611 VRRLWVVADIGEIIH
-626 AEGAISQLEGG
+626 ADGAISQLEGG
-637 AIQSTSWA
+637 AVQSTSWA

-653 SENITSTDWDA
+653 SNNITSTHWDA

-671 EIPEVMVK
+671 EVPQVQVH
-679 LMSGN
+679 LMPGHSQN
-684 SLNAE
+684 SESLNP
-689 TLNSPLG
+689 PLG

-719 RVRQLPMTPDN
+719 RVRQLPLTPDN

>member
-1 MNQLLTLSV
+1 MSQLLSPSV

-16 LLGQW
+16 LLSQW
-21 LRFESNGTVT
+21 LRFEANGSVT

-46 LKLIAA
+46 LKLMAA
-52 HELELPVSKVQTEA
+52 HELDLPLDSVHIET
-66 ANTKHSPDEGM
+66 ANTQNSPDEGM
-77 TSGSM
+77 TSGSL

-88 LAIRQACAH
+88 LAIRQASAH
-97 AAKLLKVNACQTYAE
+97 AAQLLKTHACASYAE
-112 LHTRIDPLLPIDLT
+112 LHSHVDVKLPVDLT

-133 MNLIDGR
+133 LTLSEVREDI
-140 DDLEALVHG
+140 EALVQG
-149 KPIYLHD
+149 QPIFLHD

-161 DLTPIKNN
+161 DLTPIKN
-169 WGQSNINLVH
+169 LLH

-191 LQTDGWL
+191 LRTEGWA
-198 DALAALP
+198 DAVAGLPKEVQAL
-205 EGAQAF
+205 
-211 RDGSLVGVLAGT
+211 RDGSLVGVVAPN

-238 KWDVESLPVCRE
+238 KWDVAALPECRE
-250 GGVDLFEVAP
+250 GGVDLVERAP
-260 AMDSQVFHEAGQAI
+260 AMDSQVFYESGQFHEAS
-274 EGGKDAKVYEA
+274 KDAKVYEA

-296 MGPSVAVA
+296 MGPSVALAV
-304 MWKSDEANSGL
+304 WETDQVSSGL

-328 KDLALAFG
+328 KDLALALG
-336 VDAKQIEVQHMQGA
+336 IDAQQIEVQHVRGA

-357 ADDVAYD
+357 ADDVAYN
-364 AAWLAK
+364 AAWLARL
-370 QVPGQSVRVQW
+370 VPGQCVRVQW
-381 SREEEMQQ
+381 TREEEMQQ

-402 TVETTG
+402 TVQSVAAPT
-408 SSSAQQICLNQE
+408 SSGPPKG
-420 INLAEENER
+420 R
-429 ASSRIRFV
+429 ADLELL

-456 TPAFKDSWQTQ
+456 TPAFKDSWLTDQ
-467 QKFPVLEP
+467 QFPVLEP
-475 INMAAA
+475 INVAAA
-481 VGAGA
+481 AGAGA
-486 ERNAVPPYITTHV
+486 ERNAIPPYSTQHV

-512 TSAMRGLG
+512 TSALRSLG

-526 ACESFMDEIAHDQG
+526 ACESFMDEIADDQG

-546 RLSKLEDPRAIAV
+546 RLGKLEDPRARAV
-559 IKTLAD
+559 VQTLAD

-571 RRQRVSQKEGRG
+571 RRQSLSQKEGWG

-604 EVTHQVS
+604 EVTHQVN
-611 VRKLWVVADIGEIIH
+611 VRRLWVVADIGEVIH
-626 AEGAISQLEGG
+626 ADGAVSQLEGG

-653 SENITSTDWDA
+653 SNNITSTHWDA

-671 EIPEVMVK
+671 EVPQVQVH
-679 LMSGN
+679 LMPDHSQN
-684 SLNAE
+684 SESLNP
-689 TLNSPLG
+689 PLG

-719 RVRQLPMTPDN
+719 RVRQLPLTPDN
-730 LAKAALA
+730 LAKSALA

>member
-1 MNQLLTLSV
+1 MNQQPIPSV

-16 LLGQW
+16 LLAQW
-21 LRFESNGTVT
+21 LSFEVDGTVT

-46 LKLIAA
+46 LKLMAS
-52 HELELPVSKVQTEA
+52 HELSVPVASIHIEA
-66 ANTKHSPDEGM
+66 ANTQHSPDEGM
-77 TSGSM
+77 TSGSL

-88 LAIRQACAH
+88 MAIRQACAH
-97 AAKLLKVNACQTYAE
+97 AAQLFKTHACVSYAE
-112 LHTRIDPLLPIDLT
+112 LRSHIDEQLPVDVT
-126 VPTKSTA
+126 VPAKCTA
-133 MNLIDGR
+133 LTLADGR
-140 DDLEALVHG
+140 DDIKALVQG
-149 KPIYLHD
+149 EPIFLQD

-161 DLTPIKNN
+161 DLTPIKN
-169 WGQSNINLVH
+169 LLH
-179 GRMVRGPGLRCT
+179 GRMVRGPGLRCELLT
-191 LQTDGWL
+191 ESWAG
-198 DALAALP
+198 AVASLP
-205 EGAQAF
+205 EGVQAF
-211 RDGSLVGVLAGT
+211 RDGSLVGVVAPT
-223 EELAE
+223 EDMAE

-238 KWDVESLPVCRE
+238 KWDVETLPDCRE
-250 GGVDLFEVAP
+250 GGVDLFDVAP
-260 AMDSQVFHEAGQAI
+260 AMDSQVFHEAGQTQEAST
-274 EGGKDAKVYEA
+274 GAKVYEA

-296 MGPSVAVA
+296 MGPSVALAVWESA
-304 MWKSDEANSGL
+304 EANRGL

-336 VDAKQIEVQHMQGA
+336 IDGQQIEVQHVRGA

-364 AAWLAK
+364 AAWLARH
-370 QVPGQSVRVQW
+370 VPGHCVRVQW
-381 SREEEMQQ
+381 TREEEMQQ

-402 TVETTG
+402 TVQASAGTT
-408 SSSAQQICLNQE
+408 SI
-420 INLAEENER
+420 R
-429 ASSRIRFV
+429 AAKDGGPVELLS
-437 TWQHDVWSQGHSS
+437 WQHDVWSQGHSS

-456 TPAFKDSWQTQ
+456 TPAFKDSWQTA

-475 INMAAA
+475 INVAAA
-481 VGAGA
+481 AGAGA
-486 ERNAVPPYITTHV
+486 ERNAIPPYSSQHV

-512 TSAMRGLG
+512 TSALRSLG

-526 ACESFMDEIAHDQG
+526 ACESFMDEIADDQA

-546 RLSKLEDPRAIAV
+546 RLSKLEDPRAKAV
-559 IKTLAD
+559 VQTLAG

-571 RRQRVSQKEGRG
+571 RRQSLAHKEGWG

-604 EVTHQVS
+604 EVTHQVN
-611 VRKLWVVADIGEIIH
+611 VRRLWVVADIGEIIH
-626 AEGAISQLEGG
+626 ADGAISHLEGG

-653 SENITSTDWDA
+653 AHHITSTHWDA

-671 EIPEVMVK
+671 EVPEVQVH
-679 LMSGN
+679 LMPGDSQN
-684 SLNAE
+684 AQSLNP
-689 TLNSPLG
+689 PLG

-719 RVRQLPMTPDN
+719 RVRQLPLTPDN
-730 LAKAALA
+730 LAKAALM

>member
-1 MNQLLTLSV
+1 MRQLLEPSV
-10 SLKTNP
+10 SLKSNP
-16 LLGQW
+16 RLAQW
-21 LRFESNGTVT
+21 LRFETDGSVT

-46 LKLIAA
+46 LKLMAA
-52 HELELPVSKVQTEA
+52 HELDVPVSSVHIEA
-66 ANTKHSPDEGM
+66 ANTQKSPDEGM
-77 TSGSM
+77 TSGSL

-88 LAIRQACAH
+88 MAIRQACAH
-97 AAKLLKVNACQTYAE
+97 AAQLLKMHACASFAE
-112 LHTRIDPLLPIDLT
+112 LGSRIDDQLMVDVT

-133 MNLIDGR
+133 LTLTDGR

-149 KPIYLHD
+149 MPIFLHD

-161 DLTPIKNN
+161 DLTPIKN
-169 WGQSNINLVH
+169 LLH
-179 GRMVRGPGLRCT
+179 GRMVRGHGLRCS
-191 LQTDGWL
+191 LFAESWA
-198 DALAALP
+198 DAVAQLP
-205 EGAQAF
+205 AGVQAF
-211 RDGSLVGVLAGT
+211 RDGSLVGVLAST

-238 KWDVESLPVCRE
+238 KWDVEQLPDCRQ

-260 AMDSQVFHEAGQAI
+260 AMDSQVFHEAGQLDEASMA
-274 EGGKDAKVYEA
+274 AKVYEA

-296 MGPSVAVA
+296 MGPSVALAV
-304 MWKSDEANSGL
+304 WESEEAKSGL

-336 VDAKQIEVQHMQGA
+336 VDPQKIEVQHVRGA

-370 QVPGQSVRVQW
+370 QVPGHCVRVQW
-381 SREEEMQQ
+381 TREEEMQQ

-397 VKLQA
+397 VKIQA
-402 TVETTG
+402 TVNPKD
-408 SSSAQQICLNQE
+408 QCNI
-420 INLAEENER
+420 EN
-429 ASSRIRFV
+429 
-437 TWQHDVWSQGHSS
+437 WQHDVWSQGHSS

-456 TPAFKDSWQTQ
+456 TPAFKDSWQTEH
-467 QKFPVLEP
+467 KFPVLEP
-475 INMAAA
+475 INVAAA
-481 VGAGA
+481 AGAGA
-486 ERNAVPPYITTHV
+486 ERNAVPPYTMAHV

-512 TSAMRGLG
+512 TSALRSLG

-526 ACESFMDEIAHDQG
+526 ACESFMDEIAIDQG

-546 RLSKLEDPRAIAV
+546 RLGKLEDPRARAV
-559 IKTLAD
+559 VQTLAD
-565 QVNWLE
+565 QVNWLAH
-571 RRQRVSQKEGRG
+571 RQSLAQKEGWG

-604 EVTHQVS
+604 EVTHQVN
-611 VRKLWVVADIGEIIH
+611 VRHLWVVADIGEIIQ
-626 AEGAISQLEGG
+626 ADGAVSQLEGG
-637 AIQSTSWA
+637 AVQSTSWA

-653 SENITSTDWDA
+653 SSHITSTHWDA
-664 YPILRFS
+664 YPLLRFS
-671 EIPEVMVK
+671 EVPEVHVH
-679 LMSGN
+679 LMPGN
-684 SLNAE
+684 SQNGQWLNP
-689 TLNSPLG
+689 PLG

-719 RVRQLPMTPDN
+719 RVRQLPLSPDN

>member
-1 MNQLLTLSV
+1 MSQLLQPSV

-16 LLGQW
+16 RLAQW
-21 LRFESNGTVT
+21 LRFEANGSVT

-38 LGQGILHA
+38 PGQGILHA
-46 LKLIAA
+46 LKLMAA
-52 HELELPVSKVQTEA
+52 HELDLPLNSIHIEA
-66 ANTKHSPDEGM
+66 VNTQNSPDEGM
-77 TSGSM
+77 TSGSL

-97 AAKLLKVNACQTYAE
+97 AAQLLKTYACASYAE
-112 LHTRIDPLLPIDLT
+112 LRSHVDVKLPVDLT

-133 MNLIDGR
+133 LTLTEGR
-140 DDLEALVHG
+140 DDIKELVQG
-149 KPIYLHD
+149 QPIFLHD

-161 DLTPIKNN
+161 DLTPIKN
-169 WGQSNINLVH
+169 LLH

-191 LQTDGWL
+191 LSTQGWA
-198 DALAALP
+198 DAVALLSK
-205 EGAQAF
+205 EVQAF
-211 RDGSLVGVLAGT
+211 RDGSLVGVVAPT

-238 KWDVESLPVCRE
+238 KWDVEALPDCRE
-250 GGVDLFEVAP
+250 GGVDLVERAH
-260 AMDSQVFHEAGQAI
+260 AMDSQVFHESGRFHEAS
-274 EGGKDAKVYEA
+274 KDAKVYEA

-296 MGPSVAVA
+296 MGPSVALAV
-304 MWKSDEANSGL
+304 WESDQANSGL
-315 KVWSHTQGIFPLR
+315 KVWSHTQGVFPLR
-328 KDLALAFG
+328 KDLALALG
-336 VDAKQIEVQHMQGA
+336 IDAQQIEVQHVRGA

-357 ADDVAYD
+357 ADDVAYN
-364 AAWLAK
+364 AAWLARY
-370 QVPGQSVRVQW
+370 VPGQCVRVQW
-381 SREEEMQQ
+381 TREEEMQQ
-389 SPLAPAMR
+389 SPMAPAMR
-397 VKLQA
+397 VKIQA
-402 TVETTG
+402 SV
-408 SSSAQQICLNQE
+408 NQSNQCAFE
-420 INLAEENER
+420 
-429 ASSRIRFV
+429 

-456 TPAFKDSWQTQ
+456 TPAFKDSWLTAQ
-467 QKFPVLEP
+467 QFPLLEP
-475 INMAAA
+475 INVAAA
-481 VGAGA
+481 AGAGA
-486 ERNAVPPYITTHV
+486 ERNAVPPYSSEHI

-512 TSAMRGLG
+512 TSALRSLG

-540 LDPVAF
+540 LDPVAL
-546 RLSKLEDPRAIAV
+546 RLSKLEDPRARGV
-559 IKTLAD
+559 VQTLAD

-571 RRQRVSQKEGRG
+571 RRQTVSQKEGWG

-604 EVTHQVS
+604 EVTHQVN
-611 VRKLWVVADIGEIIH
+611 VRRLWVVADIGEVIH
-626 AEGAISQLEGG
+626 ADGAVSQLEGG
-637 AIQSTSWA
+637 AVQSTSWA

-653 SENITSTDWDA
+653 SNNITSTHWDA

-671 EIPEVMVK
+671 EVPQVQVH
-679 LMSGN
+679 LMPGN
-684 SLNAE
+684 SQNIHSF
-689 TLNSPLG
+689 NPPLG

-719 RVRQLPMTPDN
+719 RVRQLPLTPDN

>member
-1 MNQLLTLSV
+1 MSQLFASSV

-16 LLGQW
+16 LLAQW
-21 LRFESNGTVT
+21 LRFEADGSVT

-46 LKLIAA
+46 LKLMAA
-52 HELELPVSKVQTEA
+52 HELELPVSNVVVLA
-66 ANTKHSPDEGM
+66 ANTNRGPDEGM
-77 TSGSM
+77 TSGSL

-88 LAIRQACAH
+88 MAIRQACAH
-97 AAKLLKVNACQTYAE
+97 AAKLFKAHACTSYAD
-112 LHTRIDPLLPIDLT
+112 LRSHLDAALPVDVT
-126 VPTKSTA
+126 VPAKSTA
-133 MNLIDGR
+133 LNLTEGR
-140 DDLEALVHG
+140 EDIEALVHG
-149 KPIYLHD
+149 KPLFLHD

-161 DLTPIKNN
+161 DLTPIKN
-169 WGQSNINLVH
+169 LLH
-179 GRMVRGPGLRCT
+179 GRMVRGTGLRCS
-191 LQTDGWL
+191 LQGESW
-198 DALAALP
+198 AGAVAAVP
-205 EGAQAF
+205 EGVQAF
-211 RDGSLVGVLAGT
+211 RDGSLVGVIAAT
-223 EELAE
+223 EELAD
-228 KAASKLQRLL
+228 KAVHQLQRLL
-238 KWDVESLPVCRE
+238 KWQVEELPACRE
-250 GGVDLFEVAP
+250 GGVDLFELAP
-260 AMDSQVFHEAGQAI
+260 AMDSQVFHEAGQLQEANQ
-274 EGGKDAKVYEA
+274 DAKVYEA

-296 MGPSVAVA
+296 MGPSVAIAV
-304 MWKSDEANSGL
+304 WSSTEAGGGL
-315 KVWSHTQGIFPLR
+315 KVWSHSQGIFPLR

-336 VDAKQIEVQHMQGA
+336 VEERHIEVQHMRGA

-381 SREEEMQQ
+381 TREEEMQQ

-402 TVETTG
+402 TVQAKKVAHDN
-408 SSSAQQICLNQE
+408 SDADNKSDVHL
-420 INLAEENER
+420 L
-429 ASSRIRFV
+429 

-456 TPAFKDSWQTQ
+456 TPAFKDSWQTAQ
-467 QKFPVLEP
+467 NFPVLEP
-475 INMAAA
+475 INVAA
-481 VGAGA
+481 VAGAGA
-486 ERNAVPPYITTHV
+486 ERNAIPPYSISHI

-512 TSAMRGLG
+512 TSALRSLG

-526 ACESFMDEIAHDQG
+526 ACESFLDEIAHDQG

-546 RLSKLEDPRAIAV
+546 RLSQLEDQRAKAV
-559 IKTLAD
+559 VQTLAD
-565 QVNWLE
+565 RINWLE
-571 RRQRVSQKEGRG
+571 RRQNLAQKEGWG

-589 RYKSKGAY
+589 RYKGKGAY

-604 EVTHQVS
+604 EVTHQVH
-611 VRKLWVVADIGEIIH
+611 VHRLWVVADIGEIIQ
-626 AEGAISQLEGG
+626 ADGAVSQLEGG

-653 SENITSTDWDA
+653 SNNITSSNWDA

-671 EIPEVMVK
+671 EVPEVHVH
-679 LMSGN
+679 LMPGHSQN
-684 SLNAE
+684 AKSLYP
-689 TLNSPLG
+689 PLG

-719 RVRQLPMTPDN
+719 RVRQLPLTPDN

>member
-1 MNQLLTLSV
+1 MRQLLAPSV
-10 SLKTNP
+10 SLKTN
-16 LLGQW
+16 LLLAQW
-21 LRFESNGTVT
+21 LRFEVDGAVT

-46 LKLIAA
+46 LKLMAA
-52 HELELPVSKVQTEA
+52 HELDVPVSSVHIEA
-66 ANTKHSPDEGM
+66 ANTQKSPDEGM
-77 TSGSM
+77 TSGSL

-88 LAIRQACAH
+88 MAIRQACAH
-97 AAKLLKVNACQTYAE
+97 AAQLLKMHACASFAE
-112 LHTRIDPLLPIDLT
+112 LGSRIDAQLMVDVT
-126 VPTKSTA
+126 VPTKSIALT
-133 MNLIDGR
+133 LTDGR

-149 KPIYLHD
+149 KPIFLHD

-161 DLTPIKNN
+161 DLTPIKN
-169 WGQSNINLVH
+169 LLH
-179 GRMVRGPGLRCT
+179 GRMVRGPGLRCS
-191 LQTDGWL
+191 LFAESWA
-198 DALAALP
+198 DAVAQLP
-205 EGAQAF
+205 AGVQAF
-211 RDGSLVGVLAGT
+211 RDGSLVGVLAST
-223 EELAE
+223 EELTE
-228 KAASKLQRLL
+228 KAASKLQRFL
-238 KWDVESLPVCRE
+238 KWDVEQLPDCRQ

-260 AMDSQVFHEAGQAI
+260 AMDSQVFHEAGQLDEAS
-274 EGGKDAKVYEA
+274 KAAKVYEA

-296 MGPSVAVA
+296 MGPSVALAV
-304 MWKSDEANSGL
+304 WESEEAKSGL

-336 VDAKQIEVQHMQGA
+336 VDPQKIEVQHVRGA

-370 QVPGQSVRVQW
+370 QAPGHCVRVQW
-381 SREEEMQQ
+381 TREEEMQQ

-397 VKLQA
+397 VKIQA
-402 TVETTG
+402 TVNPKD
-408 SSSAQQICLNQE
+408 QCNI
-420 INLAEENER
+420 EN
-429 ASSRIRFV
+429 
-437 TWQHDVWSQGHSS
+437 WQHDVWSQGHSS

-456 TPAFKDSWQTQ
+456 TPAFKDSWQTEH
-467 QKFPVLEP
+467 KFPVLEP
-475 INMAAA
+475 INVAAA
-481 VGAGA
+481 AGAGA
-486 ERNAVPPYITTHV
+486 ERNAVPPYTMAHV

-512 TSAMRGLG
+512 TSALRSLG

-526 ACESFMDEIAHDQG
+526 ACESFMDEIAIDQG

-546 RLSKLEDPRAIAV
+546 RLGKLEDPRARAV
-559 IKTLAD
+559 VQTLAD

-571 RRQRVSQKEGRG
+571 RRQSLAQKEGWG

-604 EVTHQVS
+604 EVTHQVN
-611 VRKLWVVADIGEIIH
+611 VRHLWVVADIGEIIQ
-626 AEGAISQLEGG
+626 ADGAVSQLEGG
-637 AIQSTSWA
+637 AVQSTSWA

-653 SENITSTDWDA
+653 SSHITSTHWDA
-664 YPILRFS
+664 YPLLRFS
-671 EIPEVMVK
+671 EVPEVHVH
-679 LMSGN
+679 LMPGN
-684 SLNAE
+684 SQNGEWLNP
-689 TLNSPLG
+689 PLG

-719 RVRQLPMTPDN
+719 RVRQLPLSPDN

>member
-1 MNQLLTLSV
+1 MSQLFASSV

-16 LLGQW
+16 LLAQW
-21 LRFESNGTVT
+21 LRFEADGSVT

-46 LKLIAA
+46 LKLMAA
-52 HELELPVSKVQTEA
+52 HELELPVSNVVVLA
-66 ANTKHSPDEGM
+66 ANTNSGPDEGM
-77 TSGSM
+77 TSGSL

-88 LAIRQACAH
+88 MAIRQACAH
-97 AAKLLKVNACQTYAE
+97 AAKLFKAHACTSYAD
-112 LHTRIDPLLPIDLT
+112 LRSHFDAALPVDVT
-126 VPTKSTA
+126 VPAKSTA
-133 MNLIDGR
+133 LNLTEGR
-140 DDLEALVHG
+140 EDIEALVHG
-149 KPIYLHD
+149 KPLFLHD

-161 DLTPIKNN
+161 DLTPIKN
-169 WGQSNINLVH
+169 LLH
-179 GRMVRGPGLRCT
+179 GRMVRGTGLRCS
-191 LQTDGWL
+191 LQGESW
-198 DALAALP
+198 AGAVAAVP
-205 EGAQAF
+205 EGVQAF
-211 RDGSLVGVLAGT
+211 RDGSLVGVIAAT
-223 EELAE
+223 EELAD
-228 KAASKLQRLL
+228 KAVHQLQRLL
-238 KWDVESLPVCRE
+238 KWQVEELPACRE
-250 GGVDLFEVAP
+250 GGVDLFELAP
-260 AMDSQVFHEAGQAI
+260 AMDSQVFHEAGQLQEANQ
-274 EGGKDAKVYEA
+274 DAKVYEA

-296 MGPSVAVA
+296 MGPSVAMAV
-304 MWKSDEANSGL
+304 WSSNEAGGGL
-315 KVWSHTQGIFPLR
+315 KVWSHSQGIFPLR

-336 VDAKQIEVQHMQGA
+336 VEERHIEVQHMRGA

-381 SREEEMQQ
+381 TREEEMQQ

-402 TVETTG
+402 TVQANTVTHDN
-408 SSSAQQICLNQE
+408 SD
-420 INLAEENER
+420 AENK
-429 ASSRIRFV
+429 SDIHLL
-437 TWQHDVWSQGHSS
+437 TWKHDVWSQGHSS

-456 TPAFKDSWQTQ
+456 TPAFKDSWQTAQ
-467 QKFPVLEP
+467 NFPVLEP
-475 INMAAA
+475 INVAA
-481 VGAGA
+481 VAGAGA
-486 ERNAVPPYITTHV
+486 ERNAIPPYSISHI

-512 TSAMRGLG
+512 TSALRSLG

-526 ACESFMDEIAHDQG
+526 ACESFLDEIAHDQG

-546 RLSKLEDPRAIAV
+546 RLSQLEDQRAKAV
-559 IKTLAD
+559 VQTLAD
-565 QVNWLE
+565 RIKWLE
-571 RRQRVSQKEGRG
+571 RRQSLAQKEGWG

-589 RYKSKGAY
+589 RYKGKGAY

-604 EVTHQVS
+604 EVTHQVN
-611 VRKLWVVADIGEIIH
+611 VHRLWVVADIGEIIQ
-626 AEGAISQLEGG
+626 ADGAVSQLEGG

-653 SENITSTDWDA
+653 SNNITSSNWDA

-671 EIPEVMVK
+671 EVPEVHVH
-679 LMSGN
+679 LMPGHSQN
-684 SLNAE
+684 AKSLYP
-689 TLNSPLG
+689 PLG

-719 RVRQLPMTPDN
+719 RVRQLPLTPDN

>member
-1 MNQLLTLSV
+1 MSQLLSPSV

-38 LGQGILHA
+38 LGQGIVHA

-52 HELELPVSKVQTEA
+52 HELGLPVSKVQTEA

-77 TSGSM
+77 TSGSL

-97 AAKLLKVNACQTYAE
+97 AAKLLKANACQTYAE
-112 LHTRIDPLLPIDLT
+112 LHAHIDPLLPIDVT
-126 VPTKSTA
+126 VPAKSTA
-133 MNLIDGR
+133 MNLTDGR
-140 DDLEALVHG
+140 DDLKALVRG
-149 KPIYLHD
+149 EPIFLHD

-169 WGQSNINLVH
+169 WGQSNIHLLH
-179 GRMVRGPGLRCT
+179 GRMVRGPGLRCK
-191 LQTDGWL
+191 LHVDGWL
-198 DALAALP
+198 EALAALP

-223 EELAE
+223 EALAE

-238 KWDVESLPVCRE
+238 KWDVENLPVCRE
-250 GGVDLFEVAP
+250 GGVDLFELAP
-260 AMDSQVFHEAGQAI
+260 AMDSQVFHEAGQMPEASQDA
-274 EGGKDAKVYEA
+274 GQAKVYEA

-296 MGPSVAVA
+296 MGPSVALAV
-304 MWKSDEANSGL
+304 WESDQANSGL

-336 VDAKQIEVQHMQGA
+336 VDAQQIEVQHVRGA

-364 AAWLAK
+364 AAWLARH
-370 QVPGQSVRVQW
+370 VPGQCVRVQW

-389 SPLAPAMR
+389 SPLSPAMR

-402 TVETTG
+402 TVQAKTEMTKFDASQDG
-408 SSSAQQICLNQE
+408 SGIEL
-420 INLAEENER
+420 L
-429 ASSRIRFV
+429 

-450 RPGRAA
+450 RPGRAD
-456 TPAFKDSWQTQ
+456 TPAFKDSWQTEK
-467 QKFPVLEP
+467 KFPVLEP
-475 INMAAA
+475 INVAAA
-481 VGAGA
+481 AGAGA
-486 ERNAVPPYITTHV
+486 ERNAVPPYLSSHV

-571 RRQRVSQKEGRG
+571 RRQSLSQKEGWG
-583 LGIAYA
+583 LGMAYA

-604 EVTHQVS
+604 EVSHQVH
-611 VRKLWVVADIGEIIH
+611 VRNLWVVADIGEIIH
-626 AEGAISQLEGG
+626 ADGAISQLEGG

-653 SENITSTDWDA
+653 SDNITSTHWDA

-671 EIPEVMVK
+671 EVPEVQVH
-679 LMSGN
+679 LMPGN
-684 SLNAE
+684 SQNAE

>member
-1 MNQLLTLSV
+1 MSQLLQPSA

-16 LLGQW
+16 GLAQW
-21 LRFESNGTVT
+21 LRFEVNGSVT

-46 LKLIAA
+46 LKLMAA
-52 HELELPVSKVQTEA
+52 HELDLPLDSVHIET
-66 ANTKHSPDEGM
+66 ANTQNSPDEGM
-77 TSGSM
+77 TSGSL

-97 AAKLLKVNACQTYAE
+97 AAYLLKTHACASYAE
-112 LHTRIDPLLPIDLT
+112 LQSHVDVKLPVDLS

-133 MNLIDGR
+133 LTLTEGR
-140 DDLEALVHG
+140 DDIEALVQG
-149 KPIYLHD
+149 QPIFLHD

-161 DLTPIKNN
+161 DLTPIKN
-169 WGQSNINLVH
+169 LLH

-191 LQTDGWL
+191 LRTEGWA
-198 DALAALP
+198 DAVAGLP
-205 EGAQAF
+205 KEVQAF
-211 RDGSLVGVLAGT
+211 RDGSLVGVVAPT

-238 KWDVESLPVCRE
+238 KWDVAALPDCRE
-250 GGVDLFEVAP
+250 GGVDLVERAP
-260 AMDSQVFHEAGQAI
+260 AMDSQVFYESGEFHEAS
-274 EGGKDAKVYEA
+274 KDAKVYEA

-296 MGPSVAVA
+296 MGPSVALAV
-304 MWKSDEANSGL
+304 WEFDQVSSGL

-328 KDLALAFG
+328 KDLALALG
-336 VDAKQIEVQHMQGA
+336 IDAQQIEVQHVRGA

-357 ADDVAYD
+357 ADDVAYN
-364 AAWLAK
+364 AAWLARY
-370 QVPGQSVRVQW
+370 VPGQCVRVQW
-381 SREEEMQQ
+381 TREEEMQQ

-402 TVETTG
+402 TVQSVAAPT
-408 SSSAQQICLNQE
+408 SSSPPKG
-420 INLAEENER
+420 R
-429 ASSRIRFV
+429 ADLELL

-456 TPAFKDSWQTQ
+456 TPAFKDSWLTDQ
-467 QKFPVLEP
+467 QFPVLES
-475 INMAAA
+475 INVAAA
-481 VGAGA
+481 AGAGA
-486 ERNAVPPYITTHV
+486 ERNAIPPYSSAHI

-512 TSAMRGLG
+512 TSALRSLG

-526 ACESFMDEIAHDQG
+526 ACESFMDEIADDQG

-546 RLSKLEDPRAIAV
+546 RLGKLKDPRARAV
-559 IKTLAD
+559 VQTLAD

-571 RRQRVSQKEGRG
+571 RRQTLSQKEGWG

-604 EVTHQVS
+604 EVTHQVN
-611 VRKLWVVADIGEIIH
+611 VRRLWVVADIGEVIH
-626 AEGAISQLEGG
+626 ADGAVSQLEGG

-653 SENITSTDWDA
+653 SNNITSTHWDA

-671 EIPEVMVK
+671 EVPEVQVH
-679 LMSGN
+679 LMPGHSQNSG
-684 SLNAE
+684 SLNP
-689 TLNSPLG
+689 PLG
-696 AGEATQGPTT
+696 SGEATQGPST

-719 RVRQLPMTPDN
+719 RVRQLPLTPDN
-730 LAKAALA
+730 LAKSALA

>member
-1 MNQLLTLSV
+1 MSQLHQTSV

-16 LLGQW
+16 LLSQW
-21 LRFESNGTVT
+21 LRFEANGSVT

-46 LKLIAA
+46 LKLMAA
-52 HELELPVSKVQTEA
+52 HELDLPLDSVHIET
-66 ANTKHSPDEGM
+66 ANTQSSPDEGM
-77 TSGSM
+77 TSGSL

-88 LAIRQACAH
+88 LAIRQVCAH
-97 AAKLLKVNACQTYAE
+97 AAQLFKTFACVSYAE
-112 LHTRIDPLLPIDLT
+112 LRSHVDVKLPVDVT
-126 VPTKSTA
+126 VPTKSTS
-133 MNLIDGR
+133 LTLTEGR
-140 DDLEALVHG
+140 DDIEALVQG
-149 KPIYLHD
+149 QPIFLHD

-161 DLTPIKNN
+161 DLTPIKN
-169 WGQSNINLVH
+169 LLY
-179 GRMVRGPGLRCT
+179 GRMVRGAGLRCT
-191 LQTDGWL
+191 LRTEGWT
-198 DALAALP
+198 DALVGLP
-205 EGAQAF
+205 KEVQAF
-211 RDGSLVGVLAGT
+211 RDGSLVGVVALK

-238 KWDVESLPVCRE
+238 KWDVESLPDCRE
-250 GGVDLFEVAP
+250 GGVNLVERAP
-260 AMDSQVFHEAGQAI
+260 AMDSQVFHEAGQFHEAS
-274 EGGKDAKVYEA
+274 KDAKVYEA

-296 MGPSVAVA
+296 MGPSVALAV
-304 MWKSDEANSGL
+304 WESDQASSGL
-315 KVWSHTQGIFPLR
+315 KVWSHTQGIFSLR
-328 KDLALAFG
+328 KDLALALG
-336 VDAKQIEVQHMQGA
+336 IDAQQIEVQHVRGA

-357 ADDVAYD
+357 ADDVAYN
-364 AAWLAK
+364 AAWLARH
-370 QVPGQSVRVQW
+370 VPGQCVRVQW
-381 SREEEMQQ
+381 TREEEMQQ

-402 TVETTG
+402 TVQSVAAPT
-408 SSSAQQICLNQE
+408 SSSPPKGSADLE
-420 INLAEENER
+420 LL
-429 ASSRIRFV
+429 

-456 TPAFKDSWQTQ
+456 TPAFKDSWLTDQ
-467 QKFPVLEP
+467 QFPVLEP
-475 INMAAA
+475 INVAAA
-481 VGAGA
+481 AGAGA
-486 ERNAVPPYITTHV
+486 ERNSIPPYSSKHI

-512 TSAMRGLG
+512 TSALRSLG

-526 ACESFMDEIAHDQG
+526 ACESFMDEIADDQG
-540 LDPVAF
+540 LDPVAL
-546 RLSKLEDPRAIAV
+546 RLGKLEDPRARAV
-559 IKTLAD
+559 VQTLAD

-571 RRQRVSQKEGRG
+571 RRQTLSHKEGWG

-604 EVTHQVS
+604 EVTHQVN
-611 VRKLWVVADIGEIIH
+611 VRRLWVVADIGEVIH
-626 AEGAISQLEGG
+626 ADGAISQLEGG

-653 SENITSTDWDA
+653 SNNITSTQWAA

-671 EIPEVMVK
+671 EVPQVQVH
-679 LMSGN
+679 LMQGHSQNSG
-684 SLNAE
+684 SLNP
-689 TLNSPLG
+689 PLG

-719 RVRQLPMTPDN
+719 RVRHLPLTPDN

>member
-1 MNQLLTLSV
+1 
-10 SLKTNP
+10 
-16 LLGQW
+16 
-21 LRFESNGTVT
+21 
-31 VFTGKAE
+31 
-38 LGQGILHA
+38 
-46 LKLIAA
+46 
-52 HELELPVSKVQTEA
+52 
-66 ANTKHSPDEGM
+66 
-77 TSGSM
+77 
-82 SVQDSG
+82 
-88 LAIRQACAH
+88 
-97 AAKLLKVNACQTYAE
+97 
-112 LHTRIDPLLPIDLT
+112 
-126 VPTKSTA
+126 
-133 MNLIDGR
+133 MNLTDGR
-140 DDLEALVHG
+140 EDLKALVQG
-149 KPIYLHD
+149 EPIFLHD

-161 DLTPIKNN
+161 ALTPIKNN
-169 WGQSNINLVH
+169 WGQSNIHLLH
-179 GRMVRGPGLRCT
+179 GRMVRGPGLRCK
-191 LQTDGWL
+191 LQVDGWL
-198 DALAALP
+198 DALEALP

-211 RDGSLVGVLAGT
+211 RDGSLVAVLAGT
-223 EELAE
+223 EALAE

-250 GGVDLFEVAP
+250 GGVDLFELAP
-260 AMDSQVFHEAGQAI
+260 AMDSQVFHEAGQLPEASQDP
-274 EGGKDAKVYEA
+274 GQAKVYEA
-285 VYFRPALHHGS
+285 IYFRPALHHGS
-296 MGPSVAVA
+296 MGPSVALAV
-304 MWKSDEANSGL
+304 WESDQANSGL

-336 VDAKQIEVQHMQGA
+336 VDAQQIEVQHVRGA

-364 AAWLAK
+364 AAWLARH
-370 QVPGQSVRVQW
+370 VPGQCVRVQW

-389 SPLAPAMR
+389 SPLSPAMR

-402 TVETTG
+402 TVQAKTEMTKFDANQDG
-408 SSSAQQICLNQE
+408 SGIELLS
-420 INLAEENER
+420 
-429 ASSRIRFV
+429 
-437 TWQHDVWSQGHSS
+437 WQHDVWSQGHSS

-456 TPAFKDSWQTQ
+456 TPAFKDSWQTE
-467 QKFPVLEP
+467 KNFPVLEP
-475 INMAAA
+475 INVAAA
-481 VGAGA
+481 AGAGA
-486 ERNAVPPYITTHV
+486 ERNAVPPYLSTHV

-571 RRQRVSQKEGRG
+571 RRQSLSQKEGWG

-604 EVTHQVS
+604 EVSHQVH
-611 VRKLWVVADIGEIIH
+611 VRNLWVVADIGEIIH
-626 AEGAISQLEGG
+626 ADGAISQLEGG

-653 SENITSTDWDA
+653 SDNITSTHWDA

-671 EIPEVMVK
+671 EVPEVQVH
-679 LMSGN
+679 LMPGN
-684 SLNAE
+684 SQNAE

-706 AAIANAVFHAVGV
+706 AAISNAVFHAVGV

-730 LAKAALA
+730 LTKAALA

>member
-1 MNQLLTLSV
+1 MSQLLSPSV

-52 HELELPVSKVQTEA
+52 HELGLPVSKVQTEA

-77 TSGSM
+77 TSGSL

-97 AAKLLKVNACQTYAE
+97 AAKLLKANACQTYAE
-112 LHTRIDPLLPIDLT
+112 LHAHIDPLLPIDVT
-126 VPTKSTA
+126 VPAKSTA
-133 MNLIDGR
+133 MNLTDGR
-140 DDLEALVHG
+140 EDLKALVQG
-149 KPIYLHD
+149 EPIFLHD
-156 LGINV
+156 LG
-161 DLTPIKNN
+161 IKNN
-169 WGQSNINLVH
+169 WGQSNINLLH
-179 GRMVRGPGLRCT
+179 GRMVRGPGLRCK
-191 LQTDGWL
+191 LQVDGWL
-198 DALAALP
+198 DALEALP

-211 RDGSLVGVLAGT
+211 RDGSLVAVLAGT
-223 EELAE
+223 EALAE
-228 KAASKLQRLL
+228 KAAGKLQRLL
-238 KWDVESLPVCRE
+238 KWDVESLPVCHE
-250 GGVDLFEVAP
+250 GGVDLFELAP
-260 AMDSQVFHEAGQAI
+260 AMDSQVFHEAGQLPEASQDP
-274 EGGKDAKVYEA
+274 GQAKVYEA
-285 VYFRPALHHGS
+285 IYFRPALHHGS
-296 MGPSVAVA
+296 MGPSVALAV
-304 MWKSDEANSGL
+304 WESDQANSGL

-336 VDAKQIEVQHMQGA
+336 VDAQQVEVQHMRGA

-364 AAWLAK
+364 AAWLAQ
-370 QVPGQSVRVQW
+370 QVPGSCVRVQW
-381 SREEEMQQ
+381 TREEEMQH

-402 TVETTG
+402 TVQT
-408 SSSAQQICLNQE
+408 SPDAKLNQPMTE
-420 INLAEENER
+420 
-429 ASSRIRFV
+429 SSGIELL

-456 TPAFKDSWQTQ
+456 TPAFKDSWQTD
-467 QKFPVLEP
+467 KNFPVLEP
-475 INMAAA
+475 INVAAA
-481 VGAGA
+481 AGAGA
-486 ERNAVPPYITTHV
+486 ERNAVPPYTSTHV

-559 IKTLAD
+559 IKTLANH
-565 QVNWLE
+565 VNWLV
-571 RRQRVSQKEGRG
+571 RRQSLTQKEGWG
-583 LGIAYA
+583 LGMAYA

-604 EVTHQVS
+604 EVTHQVN
-611 VRKLWVVADIGEIIH
+611 VRTLWVVADIGEIIH
-626 AEGAISQLEGG
+626 ADGAISQLEGG

-653 SENITSTDWDA
+653 SENITSTHWDA

-671 EIPEVMVK
+671 EVPEVQVH
-679 LMSGN
+679 LMPSN
-684 SLNAE
+684 SENAE
-689 TLNSPLG
+689 KLNSPLG
-696 AGEATQGPTT
+696 AGEATQGPTS